1 MHPPVIDQKLALLQ
15 AHVLQMKTHAVFAKV
30 RTKEDLRTFMRW
42 HVFAVWDFMSLVK
55 RLQNEL
61 TCTSLPWTPPKAP
74 LSARLINEIVL
85 GEESDEYPGHG
96 HASHFDLYLAAMREV
111 GAPTATIETF
121 VGEIRSGTPVAV
133 ALQRVDAPAPVRAFV
148 EATLRVALHG
158 SLAEVAGNFC
168 FGREDLVP
176 QMFQGLLDQWQM
188 SRTDCPLLAYYLDRH
203 IQLDSGEHGPA
214 AQEMMRSLLGEDLD
228 AWLSM
233 IDAANEAIAQRTR
246 LWDAL
251 AAEIETVNHTAS
263 QPAMVVQASIPLSG
277 QACRSTS
284 VPVRS

>member
-1 MHPPVIDQKLALLQ
+1 MQSTVIEQKLALLQ
-15 AHVLQMKTHAVFAKV
+15 ARVGQMKHHAVFAKV
-30 RTKEDLRTFMRW
+30 RSKEDLRIFRRW

-74 LSARLINEIVL
+74 RSARLINEIVL

-111 GAPTATIETF
+111 GAPTAPIETF
-121 VGEIRSGTPVAV
+121 IGEIRSGTSVAA
-133 ALQRVDAPAPVRAFV
+133 ALQRADAPAPVREFV
-148 EATLRVALHG
+148 ESTMRVALHG

-188 SRTDCPLLAYYLDRH
+188 SRADCPLLAYYLDRH
-203 IQLDSGEHGPA
+203 IELDSGEHGPA
-214 AQEMMRSLLGEDLD
+214 AQDMMRNLLGADRD
-228 AWLSM
+228 ALLSM
-233 IDAANEAIAQRTR
+233 IDAASEAIEQRTR

-251 AAEIETVNHTAS
+251 AAEIEAVNHTAS
-263 QPAMVVQASIPLSG
+263 QPAMVVQTSTPSG
-277 QACRSTS
+277 GPGYRSAAAPPWT
-284 VPVRS
+284 